1 MIQRTLV
8 LFKPDTVSRGL
19 VGEIL
24 HRFER
29 VGLKIVGLKLVQAT
43 GEQARLHYFDLEEKH
58 GPVVFQKNVR
68 MLMMG
73 PVVVLAL
80 EGDEAVAEVRKLTG
94 DTYPAAATPG
104 TIRGDYTHI
113 SKAQAMKS
121 DLAVLN
127 VIHASSSV
135 QDAEYELSVWFAPG
149 ELVDYQPAFTNL
161 TIYGPR

>member
-43 GEQARLHYFDLEEKH
+43 EEQARRHYADLEEKH
-58 GPVVFQKNVR
+58 GQTVFQKNVK
-68 MLMMG
+68 MLLSG
-73 PVVVLAL
+73 PVVTISL
-80 EGDEAVAEVRKLTG
+80 EGDDAIAEVRKLVG
-94 DTYPAAATPG
+94 DTYPATSAPG
-104 TIRGDYTHI
+104 TIRGDYAHI
-113 SKAQAMKS
+113 SKSQAMKS
-121 DLAVLN
+121 DQAVLN

-135 QDAEYELSVWFAPG
+135 EDAEIELDIWFASS
-149 ELVDYQPAFTNL
+149 EIVDHQPAYAHQ